1 MEYNENTRLI
11 DLTVGELR
19 DLFSQLIPT
28 PVKKEPVEI
37 IYGYKG
43 LCELLG
49 ISYSTAQRRVSSGKL
64 KKAMYKTGRKVCF
77 NKAMV
82 LDVLNKN

>member
-19 DLFSQLIPT
+19 DIFSLLMPT

-37 IYGYKG
+37 VHGTRG
-43 LCELLG
+43 LCDLLG
-49 ISYSTAQRRVSSGKL
+49 VSSATAQRLVSSGKL
-64 KKAMYKTGRKVCF
+64 KKATYKIGRKNCY
-77 NKAMV
+77 NKALV
-82 LDVLNKN
+82 LDILNKN

>member
-19 DLFSQLIPT
+19 DIFSQLIPT
-28 PVKKEPVEI
+28 TPKKEPVEI
-37 IYGYKG
+37 VYGTHG
-43 LCELLG
+43 LCDLLG
-49 ISYSTAQRRVSSGKL
+49 VSSATAQRLVSAGRL

-82 LDVLNKN
+82 LDILNKN

>member
-37 IYGYKG
+37 VYGHKG

-49 ISYSTAQRRVSSGKL
+49 VSPSTAQRWVSSGKL
-64 KKAMYKTGRKVCF
+64 KKATYKIGRKVCF
-77 NKAMV
+77 DKAQV
-82 LDVLNKN
+82 LEILKN